1 MSPNPVPPIV
11 VVGGSAGALRPLQ
24 HILSELPANLPA
36 AVCVV
41 IHMPDDSPSALARL
55 LAHAGP
61 LDAEFADDSQPLHPG
76 RVVVAPPGNHLLVHD
91 GNLELSQGAREN
103 GLRPAIDP
111 LFRSAARAAGPDVV
125 SVLLSGTLDDG
136 AAGTAIVRA
145 AGGVTI
151 VQDPAEADFPDMPRN
166 AIATGEV
173 AAVLPVAAIAAA
185 IRAAVESMAHRR
197 SAPGHDDRDGQVPYE
212 EPVTVALGEPVTVAA
227 GDRPAGDP
235 GGDTVDRG
243 LHGRAPDLEGTAS
256 PYSCPACGGVL
267 FERTPPSQY
276 LCRLGHRY
284 SPDSL
289 RSGQEAVIEDA
300 LWTALRTLEEAASLA
315 TRVRDRATARGDRA
329 MELRFEARR
338 LGAQERAD
346 RIRGLLE
353 GERVEDEEAVAD
365 EDEQRSA

>member
-1 MSPNPVPPIV
+1 MSPHRVPPIV
-11 VVGGSAGALRPLQ
+11 VIGGSAGALRPLQ

-36 AVCVV
+36 TVCVV

-61 LDAEFADDSQPLHPG
+61 LDAEFAGDRQPLHAG
-76 RVVVAPPGNHLLVHD
+76 RVTVAPPGNHLLVHD
-91 GNLELSQGAREN
+91 GNLVLSQGAREN

-111 LFRSAARAAGPDVV
+111 LFRSAARAAGPNVV

-173 AAVLPVAAIAAA
+173 AAVLPVSAIAAA
-185 IRAAVESMAHRR
+185 IRAAVESMAHRGP
-197 SAPGHDDRDGQVPYE
+197 APGHDEGDGYDQGVSNDS
-212 EPVTVALGEPVTVAA
+212 AA
-227 GDRPAGDP
+227 VPAGDTP
-235 GGDTVDRG
+235 VGDPDGDPVDRG
-243 LHGRAPDLEGTAS
+243 VHGPAPDLEGTAS

-315 TRVRDRATARGDRA
+315 ARVRDRATARGDRA

-346 RIRGLLE
+346 RIRALLE
-353 GERVEDEEAVAD
+353 GERVEDEEAVEQAVA
-365 EDEQRSA
+365 EEEQRSA